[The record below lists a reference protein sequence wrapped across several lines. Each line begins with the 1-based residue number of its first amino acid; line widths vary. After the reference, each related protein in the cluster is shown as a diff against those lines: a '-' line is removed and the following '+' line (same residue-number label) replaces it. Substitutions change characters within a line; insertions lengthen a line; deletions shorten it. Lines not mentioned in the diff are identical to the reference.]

1 MFDSW
6 VGMIPWRRKWQPTP
20 VFLPGDSH
28 GQRRWVGYSPWGRK
42 ELDMSEHSTHT
53 RGFSEM
59 GFLCRGRQT
68 RGRERT
74 RRLGQMASSCWIGPV
89 PPRKQMDCLAESQGQ
104 DSLSTQLLP
113 LKAEARESFPLLLSH
128 FSVSDSVRPHRWQP
142 TRLPSPWDSPGKN
155 TGVECHFPLL
165 PTHNFHSSPH
175 FLQAGHYLL
184 TKQFF
189 FQPIFPF
196 WF

>member
-28 GQRRWVGYSPWGRK
+28 GQMRWVGYSPWGRK

-113 LKAEARESFPLLLSH
+113 LK
-128 FSVSDSVRPHRWQP
+128 P

-165 PTHNFHSSPH
+165 PTHNFHSSPR